1 MYLAYNPANMSQAF
15 YVETMQHAIH
25 VMLPLAVVLNLA
37 LFFTIVSAVL
47 ARRDRLS
54 FYLSIAASI

>member
-1 MYLAYNPANMSQAF
+1 MSQAF

-25 VMLPLAVVLNLA
+25 VMLPLAVVLNLG